1 MKLKEIFE
9 RFAFVENDTDDQRF
23 SKNLIITISSSC
35 CFFGLVW
42 GGLYYFFLG
51 YGLTMY
57 LPWLFVLFIGI
68 TIPIAHFKKNHF
80 ILVNAQLTGI
90 TWISALVQWSLGS
103 TNDSGF
109 VVIWSFLGPIGA
121 LLFTNKKQS
130 IFWMGQFLLIMLV
143 TVIVEP
149 KLSSDSKQVT
159 DVFRETFFL
168 MNVCTTCLIVF
179 GTSLYFV
186 RDILRKK
193 NLNFALLKSSETK
206 NKELLDS
213 IKYAKRIQNAI
224 MPSEKQLS
232 QLIPNGFVFYQP
244 KDIVAGDFYWLNQKD
259 NNLYIA
265 SCDCTGHGVPG
276 ALVSVVCN
284 AALNRSLK
292 EFSLTKPGEIL
303 DKTRELVLQEF
314 EKSEDEVSDGMDIA
328 LIKINGNRLSFSGAN
343 NPLWIIRNDSNLLED
358 IKGCKQSIGLTNHPT
373 PFVTHELKLST
384 GDCVYI
390 FTDGYA
396 DQFGGIKGKKFK
408 TKAFK
413 KLLQSVN
420 SKSIIEQ
427 KIVIETTMKDWKG
440 VLEQVD
446 DICIIGLK
454 IN

>member
-9 RFAFVENDTDDQRF
+9 RFAVDEGDTDDQRF
-23 SKNLIITISSSC
+23 SKNLIITISVSC
-35 CFFGLVW
+35 CFFGLIW

-68 TIPIAHFKKNHF
+68 SIPIAHFKKNHF

-103 TNDSGF
+103 TDDSGF

-121 LLFTNKKQS
+121 LLFTNKRQS
-130 IFWMGQFLLIMLV
+130 IFWMGQFLLIIFV

-149 KLSSDSKQVT
+149 KLSSDSTQVT
-159 DVFRETFFL
+159 DVFRDTFYL
-168 MNVCTTCLIVF
+168 MNICTTCLIVF

-186 RDILRKK
+186 RDILKKK
-193 NLNFALLKSSETK
+193 NLNFTLLKSSEAK

-224 MPSEKQLS
+224 MPSEKQLR
-232 QLIPNGFVFYQP
+232 QLIPDGFIFYQP
-244 KDIVAGDFYWLNQKD
+244 KDIVAGDFYWLNKKD

-292 EFSLTKPGEIL
+292 EFSLTNPSEIL
-303 DKTRELVLQEF
+303 DKTRELVLEEF

-328 LIKINGNRLSFSGAN
+328 LIRLNGNNLSFSGAN
-343 NPLWIIRNDSNLLED
+343 NPLWIVRNNTNLLEE
-358 IKGCKQSIGLTNHPT
+358 IKGCKQSIGLTNDPT
-373 PFVTHELKLST
+373 PFVTHELNLNT
-384 GDCVYI
+384 GDCIYI
-390 FTDGYA
+390 FTDGYS
-396 DQFGGIKGKKFK
+396 DQFGGPKGKKFK

-413 KLLQSVN
+413 YLLLSIQKN
-420 SKSIIEQ
+420 SMDEQ
-427 KIVIETTMKDWKG
+427 KIIIEETFENWRGDLDQLDDVSVIG
-440 VLEQVD
+440 V
-446 DICIIGLK
+446 K
-454 IN
+454 I